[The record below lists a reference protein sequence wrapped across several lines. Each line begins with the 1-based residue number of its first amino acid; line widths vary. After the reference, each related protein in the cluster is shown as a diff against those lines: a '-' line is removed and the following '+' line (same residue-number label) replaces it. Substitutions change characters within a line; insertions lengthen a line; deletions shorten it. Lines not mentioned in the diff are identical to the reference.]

1 MNIIKLVKDAKLPV
15 GEYIVVG
22 SGTMAALGIRDAG
35 DIDLVIS
42 AGLYQKLKQTG
53 WEEVDKGEYKVLYND
68 LFEAG
73 LCWDSV
79 NEIPNLDELKKDAV
93 MIDGVAFAS
102 LGRVR
107 EWKLKMRRLK
117 DIKDV
122 LLIDKY
128 LEQSQ
133 SVAGS

>member
-1 MNIIKLVKDAKLPV
+1 MNIIKIIKDAKLPD

-22 SGTMAALGIRDAG
+22 SGVMNALGIRDAE

-42 AGLYQKLKQTG
+42 ANLYQQLKQAG
-53 WEEVDKGEYKVLYND
+53 WEEVDKGEYKVLFNEP
-68 LFEAG
+68 FEAG
-73 LCWDSV
+73 FSWDSV
-79 NEIPNLDELKKDAV
+79 DETPNLDDLKKDAV

-107 EWKLKMRRLK
+107 EWKLKVRRLK

-122 LLIDKY
+122 LMIDKY